1 MKWQI
6 ALGTLSIAAL
16 AGLFAILALGEQ
28 GRMATFTSAYEAR
41 QVESGAAL
49 FENSCRPC
57 HGPQGKGVPGL
68 APSINAADLFNGQR
82 LASVGYAGTLEDYLR
97 SVIAAGRP
105 VPSAGANYPNRMP
118 TWGQEFGGPLR
129 SDQIDALVTFIANW
143 EERALAEAV
152 PTPIVGQTV
161 GTDISVPLPA
171 GDTAAGKALAEGG
184 RLCGAMDLQV
194 YLIEE
199 HTQVREALAE
209 RLSNIEGVELV
220 GQAGDAQ
227 DALREVERLRP
238 QVILIESKRE
248 DGLGLELVRQAA
260 RSAWNPQVV
269 VLTTYEVAWERRAVR
284 RAGAHEYLL
293 KEIDSAELLKRIQA
307 LPPRNM

>member
-171 GDTAAGKALAEGG
+171 GDTAAGKALAEGPLG
-184 RLCGAMDLQV
+184 CAACHLLTAVGPAWLAQAGEPGIGERAGTRIGQDAYTGEATTPEQ
-194 YLIEE
+194 YLFESVVLPSAHIVPPF
-199 HTQVREALAE
+199 QDGLMPKDYGS
-209 RLSNIEGVELV
+209 RLSAQEL
-220 GQAGDAQ
+220 ADLIAYMLS
-227 DALREVERLRP
+227 LR
-238 QVILIESKRE
+238 
-248 DGLGLELVRQAA
+248 
-260 RSAWNPQVV
+260 
-269 VLTTYEVAWERRAVR
+269 
-284 RAGAHEYLL
+284 
-293 KEIDSAELLKRIQA
+293 
-307 LPPRNM
+307 